1 MNYAR
6 LSHLAAGLGHYPMLS
21 RAEQKESQRLDEGV
35 PRTSD
40 FDDPGLKRIESASPI
55 ALAES
60 HFTEKHEMCHFFAR
74 LPARALTI

>member
-1 MNYAR
+1 LQPDSVTIR
-6 LSHLAAGLGHYPMLS
+6 CSV
-21 RAEQKESQRLDEGV
+21 EQNKKESQRLDEGV

-74 LPARALTI
+74 LPERALTI